1 MQTEITVEVKILV
14 EFNKPPSGLDIRLLA
29 EAAKERLLRAA
40 LSNQDGPVGAI
51 SARINPSEDW
61 TPVGT
66 EGNTFRLK
74 RVTGDTS
81 YWQD

>member
-40 LSNQDGPVGAI
+40 LSNQDGPVG
-51 SARINPSEDW
+51 EDW